1 MVLIQQAACIES
13 TPISNELLMES
24 GKNIPFVAPVTASKI
39 NEHQQVVLLAQE
51 KRLLFGDLNEE
62 MDKWSGASDF
72 CSAIDNIVEIENE
85 KDLFEGKK
93 VLEVGFC
100 TGLATIYALEHGA
113 KEATLV
119 YPSEES
125 YETYIK
131 PTMGQNNVVTEQN
144 INYIIGDVDNLRDK
158 IGENEKFDII
168 LAPELVL
175 TKEEYF
181 ERIHD
186 LLDRSLSNDGMIIF
200 SGRTHYNSCN
210 GNMPSMLDLIKS
222 KNRFDSIDR
231 TPSSLH
237 FDTAPRKIVQLFRKM
252 L

>member
-1 MVLIQQAACIES
+1 MVLIQKAACIES
-13 TPISNELLMES
+13 TPVPNELCMES
-24 GKNIPFVAPVTASKI
+24 GNIPFVAPVTLTNAKV

-85 KDLFEGKK
+85 TDLFEGKRI
-93 VLEVGFC
+93 LEVGFC

-113 KEATLV
+113 IDATLV
-119 YPSEES
+119 YPTEEAF
-125 YETYIK
+125 ETYIK
-131 PTMGQNNVVTEQN
+131 PTMSQNKVNGKVD
-144 INYIIGDVDNLRDK
+144 YIIGDVDNLKDK
-158 IGENEKFDII
+158 IGSEKFDII

-186 LLDRSLSNDGMIIF
+186 LLDAALAVDGMIIL
-200 SGRTHYNSCN
+200 SGRTHYNNCS
-210 GNMPSMLDLIKS
+210 GNMPSMLEMIKS
-222 KNRFDSIDR
+222 KNRFDAIDR
-231 TPSSLH
+231 TPNSLRH
-237 FDTAPRKIVQLFRKM
+237 DTAPRKIVQLFRKM